1 MNILSKEKSISQIL
15 MAKNKNKVE
24 ILFEDESIVVV
35 NKPAGVLSIPDR
47 FKPELPNLKNLL
59 LQDREVI
66 IPVHRLDKFTS
77 GIIIFA
83 KTPEA
88 HRDLSNQWQGKKV
101 DKTYLAFVQG
111 IPNNETGSID
121 KPIASDPSRPG
132 KMKINRNGKQAV
144 SHYKV
149 LEVYQDIALVEVK
162 IETGRTHQIRVHLRS
177 IGHPLLVDKDYAK
190 KEAWYLSSFKG
201 KKFSKGKAEEER
213 PLLSRL
219 SLHAK
224 TLVFKNPSTQEEQ
237 VLTAE
242 FPKDLRA
249 LSKQLEKWNK
259 K

>member
-1 MNILSKEKSISQIL
+1 
-15 MAKNKNKVE
+15 MAKNKIKIE
-24 ILFEDESIVVV
+24 ILFEDEAIIVV

-47 FKPELPNLKNLL
+47 FKPELANLKNILL
-59 LQDREVI
+59 HDREMV

-88 HRDLSNQWQGKKV
+88 HRDLSNQWQGRKV
-101 DKTYLAFVQG
+101 EKIYNAFVQG
-111 IPNNETGSID
+111 IPNKEADTIN

-132 KMKINRNGKQAV
+132 KMKVNRNGKPAV

-149 LEVYQDIALVEVK
+149 MKTFQDIALLEVK
-162 IETGRTHQIRVHLRS
+162 IDTGRTHQIRVHLRS

-190 KEAWYLSSFKG
+190 KEAWFLSSFKG
-201 KKFSKGKAEEER
+201 KKFSRGKEEEER

-219 SLHAK
+219 SLHAQ
-224 TLVFKNPSTQEEQ
+224 TLTFKNPATQKLQ
-237 VLTAE
+237 TLTAE

-259 K
+259 N

>member
-1 MNILSKEKSISQIL
+1 MG
-15 MAKNKNKVE
+15 KNKNKIE
-24 ILFEDESIVVV
+24 ILFEDEAIVVV

-47 FKPELPNLKNLL
+47 FKPELANLKNIL
-59 LQDREVI
+59 LQEREVV

-83 KTPEA
+83 KSPEA

-111 IPNNETGSID
+111 VPNLEFGTIN

-132 KMKINRNGKQAV
+132 KMKINRNGKAAV

-149 LEVYQDIALVEVK
+149 LQTFQDIALVEVK

-190 KEAWYLSSFKG
+190 KEAWFLSSFKG
-201 KKFSKGKAEEER
+201 KKFSRGKELEER

-219 SLHAK
+219 SLHAQ
-224 TLVFKNPSTQEEQ
+224 TLVFKNPTTQEQ
-237 VLTAE
+237 QILSAE

-259 K
+259 N

>member
-1 MNILSKEKSISQIL
+1 
-15 MAKNKNKVE
+15 MAKSKYKIE
-24 ILFEDESIVVV
+24 ILHEDDAIVVV

-47 FKPELPNLKNLL
+47 FKPELANLKNILL
-59 LQDREVI
+59 EKREIV

-88 HRDLSNQWQGKKV
+88 HRDLSNQWQGRKV
-101 DKTYLAFVQG
+101 EKTYLTFVQG
-111 IPNNETGSID
+111 VPNKPEGTIN

-132 KMKINRNGKQAV
+132 KMKVNRNGKPAI
-144 SHYKV
+144 SHYKI
-149 LEVYQDIALVEVK
+149 LKTFQDIALLEVK
-162 IETGRTHQIRVHLRS
+162 IETGRTHQIRVHLRA

-190 KEAWYLSSFKG
+190 KEGWYLSSFKG
-201 KKFSKGKAEEER
+201 KKFSKGKFDEER

-224 TLVFKNPSTQEEQ
+224 SLVFKNPLTQSIQTLE
-237 VLTAE
+237 AE

-249 LSKQLEKWNK
+249 LLNQLEKWNK
-259 K
+259 N